1 MKKTRTS
8 STLPI
13 LLLCA
18 LVLALEANG
27 RVLFYPTALKSST
40 NLLAQAK
47 WRPPKKETC
56 RAVPTKGGPFSAD
69 EPAWEI
75 ESLAPESAY
84 WRTYAHV
91 KPGHSYLVGT
101 WVKYANAKILLWNY
115 GTQVDG
121 KPSNQRLYCFG
132 GFQYYLTPY
141 MSDELQRKL
150 GGNPDEW
157 RLLFR
162 RLDYP
167 VALKSDTL
175 CLAMGIYMAT
185 GKMTMS
191 APFLVDVTDAPDRS
205 LTIDIVG
212 EKPIRRLTV
221 EHVGERDTIWQRD
234 FPEPVADFH
243 AALSGVTD
251 FGRGL
256 DSANRIAGHAL
267 NVFYADGTATKV
279 FAPQENVFTQR

>member
-1 MKKTRTS
+1 MRLS
-8 STLPI
+8 LF
-13 LLLCA
+13 LLCT
-18 LVLALEANG
+18 LALALAAEG
-27 RVLFYPTALKSST
+27 RILFYPTVLESAT
-40 NLLAQAK
+40 NMLAQAK

-56 RAVPTKGGPFSAD
+56 RAVRAKGGPFSAD
-69 EPAWEI
+69 EPAWET
-75 ESLAPESAY
+75 ESFAPESAY
-84 WRTYAHV
+84 WRTYARV
-91 KPGHSYLVGT
+91 KQGHSYLVGA

-157 RLLFR
+157 KLLFR

-167 VALKSDTL
+167 VALKSDSL
-175 CLAMGIYMAT
+175 CLAMGTYMAT

-191 APFLVDVTDAPDRS
+191 APFLVDVTGVPGRS
-205 LTIDIVG
+205 LTIDIAG

-221 EHVGERDTIWQRD
+221 FR
-234 FPEPVADFH
+234 
-243 AALSGVTD
+243 VTRGG
-251 FGRGL
+251 FG
-256 DSANRIAGHAL
+256 
-267 NVFYADGTATKV
+267 F
-279 FAPQENVFTQR
+279 